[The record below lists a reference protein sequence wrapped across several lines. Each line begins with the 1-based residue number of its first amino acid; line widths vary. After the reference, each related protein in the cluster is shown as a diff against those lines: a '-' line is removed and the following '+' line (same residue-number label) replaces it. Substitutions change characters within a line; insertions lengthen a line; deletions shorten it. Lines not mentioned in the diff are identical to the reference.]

1 MPSEFQKVLDEI
13 RKRSGKYEDIEDVK
27 REIINGLSQ
36 RYKTQERLF
45 THYVL
50 EKGGFDI
57 RKLTLSDPL
66 LVIISD
72 FFNQCNGLN
81 TDELYKIFRVL
92 YDENKGLT
100 LLQEIRD
107 ALGQAKN
114 QKINLPTH
122 TPSPYVS
129 VITSEAI
136 GLVEAKY
143 GQSLEQR
150 KTLLKKLIVIIF
162 RMYKPFLI
170 MGDKL
175 VNSLLF
181 WSQEPITL
189 TPKYS
194 LFVQFLLLGFFKEK

>member
-57 RKLTLSDPL
+57 RQLTLSDPL

-92 YDENKGLT
+92 YDENKGS
-100 LLQEIRD
+100 R
-107 ALGQAKN
+107 
-114 QKINLPTH
+114 
-122 TPSPYVS
+122 
-129 VITSEAI
+129 
-136 GLVEAKY
+136 
-143 GQSLEQR
+143 
-150 KTLLKKLIVIIF
+150 
-162 RMYKPFLI
+162 
-170 MGDKL
+170 GDK
-175 VNSLLF
+175 
-181 WSQEPITL
+181 
-189 TPKYS
+189 
-194 LFVQFLLLGFFKEK
+194 